1 MGTRF
6 FCRICRN
13 AEVAASC
20 MSVWAKWRTSWKAQ
34 IQWEFCLQGGR
45 GVPWA
50 IRLLDL
56 SYTIQRYSVQSKPF
70 SKETIWHKVP
80 TMWNLQQKK
89 EKSTKLATENAN
101 ERPSMK
107 LNYGSSNLMYQ
118 WGSSWRNRL
127 QMDPSSITYNIQ
139 TGGLPITS
147 KHRDM
152 IATEICLLQTFYSH
166 KINFKTCLLTE
177 FWFFAIN
184 RK

>member
-152 IATEICLLQTFYSH
+152 IATEICLLQTF
-166 KINFKTCLLTE
+166 KCCC
-177 FWFFAIN
+177 
-184 RK
+184 